1 MYQEEKTFN
10 LRFQLEAQFPEE
22 YDGDEDAHVWVHD
35 WETRIKPEIIKAVFT
50 ALRQAPS
57 WSAHIRNRGMS
68 AVDEVEIVMGKVFQ
82 DGEKYHGNDTQR
94 EP

>member
-22 YDGDEDAHVWVHD
+22 YNGEEDAHAWEND
-35 WETRIKPEIIKAVFT
+35 WETRIKPEIIKAVFN
-50 ALRQAPS
+50 ALRNAPS

-68 AVDEVEIVMGKVFQ
+68 ALDEVEIAMTKVFGDDQ
-82 DGEKYHGNDTQR
+82 TLNGS
-94 EP
+94 